1 MTKELKE
8 DLGGGFAGG
17 WSGGKMKRPYKGR
30 WCSRFH
36 CDKRGDRYCCADCPE
51 RKRDRCRNPCMNDP
65 ARCKLEDRNRR
76 QA

>member
-1 MTKELKE
+1 
-8 DLGGGFAGG
+8 
-17 WSGGKMKRPYKGR
+17 MKRRYKGR

-36 CDKRGDRYCCADCPE
+36 CDKRGGRFCCADCLD

-76 QA
+76 RA